1 MNIKMANILVV
12 DNQKWAVDICSKAL
26 TGTVHNISTTDDVK
40 SVMQNVSMFK
50 PDVVILNL
58 YLKHG
63 YSVWDVLLDIKIQD
77 PNLPVLIFTAHD
89 KHLYDSRLS
98 HADGYVLGGCIAHED
113 AREKIAGALKQRQA
127 QPGHA

>member
-1 MNIKMANILVV
+1 MANILVV
-12 DNQKWAVDICSKAL
+12 DNQKWTVDICSKAL
-26 TGTVHNISTTDDVK
+26 TGTEHNISTTDDVE
-40 SVMQNVSMFK
+40 SVMQNVLMFK

-63 YSVWDVLLDIKIQD
+63 VSGWDVLLDIKMQN

-98 HADGYVLGGCIAHED
+98 HADGYVIGGCFAHED
-113 AREKIAGALKQRQA
+113 AREKIAGVLKQRQA
-127 QPGHA
+127 QPGNV

>member
-1 MNIKMANILVV
+1 MANILVV
-12 DNQKWAVDICSKAL
+12 DNQKWIVDICSKAL
-26 TGTVHNISTTDDVK
+26 AGTEHSISTTDDVE
-40 SVMQNVSMFK
+40 SVMQNILMFK

-63 YSVWDVLLDIKIQD
+63 ASSWDVLLDIKMQN

-89 KHLYDSRLS
+89 KCLYDSRLS
-98 HADGYVLGGCIAHED
+98 HADGYVISGCFTQED
-113 AREKIAGALKQRQA
+113 AREKITGALNHRQE

>member
-1 MNIKMANILVV
+1 MANILVV
-12 DNQKWAVDICSKAL
+12 DNQKWIVDICSKAL
-26 TGTVHNISTTDDVK
+26 AGTKHNISTTDDVE
-40 SVMQNVSMFK
+40 SVMQNVLMFK

-63 YSVWDVLLDIKIQD
+63 AIGWDVLLDIKMQN

-89 KHLYDSRLS
+89 KHLYDPRLS
-98 HADGYVLGGCIAHED
+98 HADGYVIGSCFAQED
-113 AREKIAGALKQRQA
+113 ARGKIAGALKQRQA

>member
-1 MNIKMANILVV
+1 MANVLVV

-26 TGTVHNISTTDDVK
+26 TEAKHKISATDDVV
-40 SVMQNVSMFK
+40 SVMQDVSTFK
-50 PDVVILNL
+50 PDVVVLNL

-63 YSVWDVLLDIKIQD
+63 VSGWDVLLDIKMQN

-89 KHLYDSRLS
+89 KCLYDSRLS
-98 HADGYVLGGCIAHED
+98 HGDGYVIGCCFAHED
-113 AREKIAGALKQRQA
+113 ARGKIAGALKQRQA

>member
-1 MNIKMANILVV
+1 MANILVV
-12 DNQKWAVDICSKAL
+12 DNQKWIVDICSKAL
-26 TGTVHNISTTDDVK
+26 AGTEHNISTTDDVE
-40 SVMQNVSMFK
+40 SVMQNVLMFK

-63 YSVWDVLLDIKIQD
+63 AIGWDVLLDIKMQN

-89 KHLYDSRLS
+89 KCLYDFRLF
-98 HADGYVLGGCIAHED
+98 HADGYVIKGCFAHED
-113 AREKIAGALKQRQA
+113 ARNKIAGALKQRQA